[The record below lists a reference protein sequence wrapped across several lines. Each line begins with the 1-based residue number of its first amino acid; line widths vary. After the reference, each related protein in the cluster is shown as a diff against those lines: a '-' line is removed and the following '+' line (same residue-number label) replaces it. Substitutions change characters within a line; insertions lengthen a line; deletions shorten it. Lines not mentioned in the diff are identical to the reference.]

1 MSQTQAL
8 PQNPSPVS
16 VITPPLVISQTPAQV
31 QAQGVIVA
39 ILAAI
44 TVSHLFNDTMQSVFI
59 SMYPSLSHAYH
70 LTLGEIGL
78 IGLTYQLTASI
89 LQPVVGFVTD
99 RRPMPYSLA
108 CGMGCTLIG
117 LLLLSGSTTLPLLM
131 ASSALVGLGSS
142 VFHPEASRVARMSS
156 GGRHGLAQ
164 SVFQVGGNTG
174 TAFGPLLV
182 ASVILPRG
190 LSSVGWFSLIA
201 LTGMLVLIYVGRWYS
216 QHRRPKP
223 GAGPAKAVTATPLSA
238 QQTGWAMAV
247 LGILVF
253 SKYVYLASLTNY
265 YMFYLSDKFGVT
277 NQHALYFFFAFLFS
291 AAVGTILG
299 GPIGDR
305 YGRKLVIW
313 FSILGVAPFT
323 LALPYVDLYWTGILT
338 CIIGLILSSAF
349 SAILVFAQELV
360 PGRVGMISGLFF
372 GFAFGVAGIAAAA
385 LGKLAEM
392 KGLPM
397 VYWLVSFF
405 PLIGIVTIFLPGL
418 SQRAPVPVVA
428 GAASGR

>member
-1 MSQTQAL
+1 
-8 PQNPSPVS
+8 
-16 VITPPLVISQTPAQV
+16 
-31 QAQGVIVA
+31 
-39 ILAAI
+39 
-44 TVSHLFNDTMQSVFI
+44 
-59 SMYPSLSHAYH
+59 
-70 LTLGEIGL
+70 
-78 IGLTYQLTASI
+78 
-89 LQPVVGFVTD
+89 
-99 RRPMPYSLA
+99 MPYSLA

-117 LLLLSGSTTLPLLM
+117 LVLLSGSTTLPLLM
-131 ASSALVGLGSS
+131 ASASLVGLGSS

-182 ASVILPRG
+182 AQIILPRG
-190 LSSVGWFSLIA
+190 LGSVGWFALLA
-201 LTGMLVLIYVGRWYS
+201 LTGMMVLIYVGRWYS
-216 QHRRPKP
+216 LHKRPRP
-223 GAGPAKAVTATPLSA
+223 GAGAAKPLSA
-238 QQTGWAMAV
+238 RTTGWAMAV
-247 LGILVF
+247 LGTLVF

-265 YMFYLSDKFGVT
+265 YQFYLMEKFGVS
-277 NQHALYFFFAFLFS
+277 NKHALYYFFAFLFS
-291 AAVGTILG
+291 GAVGTILG

-323 LALPYVDLYWTGILT
+323 LALPYVGLFWTGILT

-405 PLIGIVTIFLPGL
+405 PLIGIVTVFLPSMG
-418 SQRAPVPVVA
+418 QRAP
-428 GAASGR
+428 GRAAAPAR